1 MNEKEQILQELYN
14 SVIEGDVELAQ
25 QAAEKSLQAG
35 IVPLAVVDEC
45 LTPAIRDVGERF
57 GRMEMF
63 LPEMVQSA
71 KAVESAI
78 KVLEPHFAA
87 GGAAKKAK
95 VLIGTVKGDIHDI
108 GKNIAIALLKVNG
121 FDVIDLGRDVPP
133 ATFIDEAQ
141 KIDAQIIGMSALL
154 TTSLPIMRD
163 VINFMVQDGVRD
175 KYKIIIGGGPTS
187 QEYADR
193 IGADGYA
200 ENAYEGVL
208 LCQRLLSSVAE
219 PVRQ

>member
-1 MNEKEQILQELYN
+1 MGKEQVLQELYN
-14 SVIEGDVELAQ
+14 SVIEGDAELAQ

-35 IVPLAVVDEC
+35 VAPLAVVDEC
-45 LTPAIRDVGERF
+45 LTPAIREVGERF

-63 LPEMVQSA
+63 LPEMVESA
-71 KAVESAI
+71 KAMEAAI
-78 KVLEPHFAA
+78 KVLEPHFGAA
-87 GGAAKKAK
+87 GRAAKAK
-95 VLIGTVKGDIHDI
+95 VLIGTVKGDIHDL

-141 KIDAQIIGMSALL
+141 KIGAQIIGMSALL
-154 TTSLPIMRD
+154 TTSLPMMRD
-163 VINFMVQDGVRD
+163 VINFMIQDGVRD
-175 KYKIIIGGGPTS
+175 KYKVIIGGGPTS

-200 ENAYEGVL
+200 ENAYEGVV
-208 LCQRLLSSVAE
+208 LCQRLLSSALQ